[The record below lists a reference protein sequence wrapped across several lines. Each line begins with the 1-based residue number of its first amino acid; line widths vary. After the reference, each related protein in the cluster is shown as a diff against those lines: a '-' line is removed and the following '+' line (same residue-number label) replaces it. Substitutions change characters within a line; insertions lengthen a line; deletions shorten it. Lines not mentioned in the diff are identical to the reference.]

1 MGFLNPR
8 KLFTKAVLHT
18 LIFGANQTPR
28 LMRTIHE
35 LILAI
40 DVTEDRHYPYW
51 LEQLQQKER
60 LYALFLEMQ
69 NPEHEKDADVCRAYC
84 GKEKSTA
91 YSKAKLALREE
102 LSDLLFLQRFSALK
116 KDDKEERYRQACR
129 NLMLGRWLMQDNHYK
144 ASEKLLTRLAHS
156 VDEYDTR
163 LFAVEGLSLLR
174 YLYAMVKGEKQKYIK
189 AGEEIQKQLKI
200 HEAELALSGRVEG
213 IFFQILTKREL
224 ADQNREV
231 QNALQWMAQSAEL
244 EFTPLMVH
252 HSFFIRVMNE
262 LSQNDFAGA
271 IETCHH
277 AIEKLKAFKG
287 RRQTHYLRT
296 FKLQLA
302 SCYLHLDMQS
312 EIQEILHWL
321 KTHTPQDGV
330 NWVVLKELECK
341 WQLRRGRYRE
351 SWQLARKVQET
362 SVFPALSKG
371 HQERWKL
378 LEAYAYL
385 FHTGLSGE
393 EPGARLSI
401 QKLLNDITE
410 LSQDKEGYNVSML
423 ILQILAYTR
432 FEKQDHLID
441 MIESLEKYICRYLHK
456 KKTPRLYYIMRMLL
470 LLPRHGFNPRICR
483 KKAANYLERLRQSRL
498 SRYSYEVEVIPFEKV
513 WDFAM
518 HLLELRRYRGMV
530 RYRPYAFTCQNG

>member
-1 MGFLNPR
+1 M
-8 KLFTKAVLHT
+8 AQHS

-28 LMRTIHE
+28 LMRTIRE

-40 DVTEDRHYPYW
+40 DVAEKQHYPYW

-69 NPEHEKDADVCRAYC
+69 NPEHKQDADVCRAYC

-102 LSDLLFLQRFSALK
+102 LSDLLFLQRFSRQK
-116 KDDKEERYRQACR
+116 KNGKEERYRQACR
-129 NLMLGRWLMQDNHYK
+129 NLLLGRWLMQDNHYK
-144 ASEKLLTRLAHS
+144 ASEKLLTRLTHS
-156 VDEYDTR
+156 TDEYDTR
-163 LFAVEGLSLLR
+163 LFAIEGLSLLR
-174 YLYAMVKGEKQKYIK
+174 YLYAMVRGEKQKYIR

-224 ADQNREV
+224 TDQNREV
-231 QNALQWMAQSAEL
+231 QAALQWMSQFAEL

-271 IETCHH
+271 IEACHH
-277 AIEKLKAFKG
+277 AIKKLKAFKG
-287 RRQTHYLRT
+287 KGLTHYLRT

-302 SCYLHLDMQS
+302 SCYLQLDMQD
-312 EIQEILHWL
+312 EMEETLCWL
-321 KTHTPQDGV
+321 QKHTPRSGV
-330 NWVVLKELECK
+330 NWIVVKELECK
-341 WQLRRGRYRE
+341 WQLRRGYYRE
-351 SWQLARKVQET
+351 SWRLARKVQQAN
-362 SVFPALSKG
+362 VFSALSKS

-393 EPGARLSI
+393 EPETRLSI

-423 ILQILAYTR
+423 ILQILFYTK
-432 FEKQDHLID
+432 FEKQDYLID
-441 MIESLEKYICRYLHK
+441 MIESLEKYIYRYLHK
-456 KKTPRLYYIMRMLL
+456 EKTPRLYYIMRMLL

-483 KKAANYLERLRQSRL
+483 KKAVNYLERLRQSRL
-498 SRYSYEVEVIPFEKV
+498 SRYSYEVEVVPFEKV

-518 HLLELRRYRGMV
+518 HLVEMPRYRRLPGCRATKVSPLRGCQGVVPMGGM
-530 RYRPYAFTCQNG
+530 R

>member
-1 MGFLNPR
+1 
-8 KLFTKAVLHT
+8 
-18 LIFGANQTPR
+18 
-28 LMRTIHE
+28 MRTIHE

-40 DVTEDRHYPYW
+40 DVTEKQHYPNW
-51 LEQLQQKER
+51 IEQLQQKER

-69 NPEHEKDADVCRAYC
+69 NPEHEQDADVCRVYC

-91 YSKAKLALREE
+91 YSKAKMSLREE
-102 LSDLLFLQRFSALK
+102 LSDLLFLQRFSGQK
-116 KDDKEERYRQACR
+116 KDEKEERYRQACR
-129 NLMLGRWLMQDNHYK
+129 NLLLGRWLMQDNHYK
-144 ASEKLLTRLAHS
+144 AAEKLLTRLVHS
-156 VDEYDTR
+156 IDEYDTR

-189 AGEEIQKQLKI
+189 AGEEIQKQLEI

-213 IFFQILTKREL
+213 IFFEILTKREV

-231 QNALQWMAQSAEL
+231 QSAMQWMARSSDLEL
-244 EFTPLMVH
+244 TPLMVH
-252 HSFFIRVMNE
+252 HSFFIRVMDE

-271 IETCHH
+271 IKTCYL

-287 RRQTHYLRT
+287 KGQTHYLRT

-302 SCYLHLDMQS
+302 SCYLQLDMQN
-312 EIQEILHWL
+312 QMQDALVWL
-321 KTHTPQDGV
+321 RKHTPRSGV
-330 NWVVLKELECK
+330 NWIVVKELECK
-341 WQLRRGRYRE
+341 WQLRRGYYQE
-351 SWQLARKVQET
+351 SWRLARKVQEADIF
-362 SVFPALSKG
+362 SALSKG

-385 FHTGLSGE
+385 FYTGLSGE
-393 EPGARLSI
+393 EPAARLSI

-423 ILQILAYTR
+423 ILQILSYTK

-441 MIESLEKYICRYLHK
+441 MIESLEKYIYRYLHK
-456 KKTPRLYYIMRMLL
+456 EKTPRLYYIMRMLL
-470 LLPRHGFNPRICR
+470 LLPRHGFNPRVCR
-483 KKAANYLERLRQSRL
+483 KKAVSYLERLRQSRL

-518 HLLELRRYRGMV
+518 HLVEMPRYLSNL
-530 RYRPYAFTCQNG
+530 TCQKG